1 MPNTLVPWPEIEVEK
16 SGSSG
21 SHEIRL
27 QFNKAKTRSS
37 APRAADA
44 RLGDA
49 LLERHRIR
57 SASHFADAASFLFHA
72 VLIGTL
78 FLVPLLY
85 TEALNVQQYNRT
97 LLVGPPPPPPPPPTS
112 VATVK
117 ATSASRKSLFSDGK
131 LLAPVVIPKQ
141 VAILKEQPL
150 PADTDLGGVAGGVPG
165 GVPGGQLG
173 GVLGGILGGIPT
185 SVTKAPAPPPEKVHG
200 PIRVGGHIR
209 PPRRIYTPDP
219 NYPPLAKQAR
229 IQGDV
234 VIDAVID
241 KTGSVVEMK
250 VVSGPSLLVPA
261 ALAAVRTWKFEPTYL
276 NEQPIEVE
284 FILTVH
290 FQLQNQFQ

>member
-1 MPNTLVPWPEIEVEK
+1 MPNTLVPWPEMEVEK
-16 SGSSG
+16 KSPGSR
-21 SHEIRL
+21 HEIRL
-27 QFNKAKTRSS
+27 QLNEPPKTRR
-37 APRAADA
+37 RAARA
-44 RLGDA
+44 AEGRLGDV

-57 SASHFADAASFLFHA
+57 SASRFADAASFLLHA
-72 VLIGTL
+72 ALISTVL
-78 FLVPLLY
+78 LVPLLFTDNLNIQGY
-85 TEALNVQQYNRT
+85 TRT
-97 LLVGPPPPPPPPPTS
+97 LIVGPPPPPPPPAPA
-112 VATVK
+112 ATVK
-117 ATSASRKSLFSDGK
+117 AAPASRKSLFSEGK
-131 LLAPVVIPKQ
+131 LMAPVVIPKQ

-150 PADTDLGGVAGGVPG
+150 PSDAALGGVLGGVPG

-209 PPRRIYTPDP
+209 PPRRIYAPDP

-261 ALAAVRTWKFEPTYL
+261 ALAAVRTWRFEPTYL
-276 NEQPIEVE
+276 NEQPIDVE
-284 FILTVH
+284 FVLTVH
-290 FQLQNQFQ
+290 FQLQNQF